1 LRAIVRQLAGR
12 NGEVWG
18 AESAGDKL
26 FVIKSEQPSD
36 HGRTPAPVA
45 LPIEELG
52 VIERG

>member
-1 LRAIVRQLAGR
+1 MLLKHREPDPGATSHVEDATGFKQVDEQR
-12 NGEVWG
+12 NG
-18 AESAGDKL
+18 
-26 FVIKSEQPSD
+26 D